1 MKEPKRSINSIDAPE
16 SDYLY
21 IELSQLPSA
30 GKGLHTAINIYKEEI
45 ISLFRGEILTNIQAK
60 NRARIG
66 KDKYFINHTDGS
78 IIDSMKVKCFAKYA
92 NDATAFKGS
101 LFKNNAKITMDEQNN
116 ICLVAVRNIKAGE
129 EIFCSYGKLYWK
141 KHG

>member
-1 MKEPKRSINSIDAPE
+1 MTKSNKNRTFLKEPKRSINSIDAPE

-60 NRARIG
+60 NRASNG
-66 KDKYFINHTDGS
+66 KDKYFITHTDGS
-78 IIDSMKVKCFAKYA
+78 IIDSMKVKCRYR
-92 NDATAFKGS
+92 
-101 LFKNNAKITMDEQNN
+101 NNY
-116 ICLVAVRNIKAGE
+116 E
-129 EIFCSYGKLYWK
+129 EWQ
-141 KHG
+141 